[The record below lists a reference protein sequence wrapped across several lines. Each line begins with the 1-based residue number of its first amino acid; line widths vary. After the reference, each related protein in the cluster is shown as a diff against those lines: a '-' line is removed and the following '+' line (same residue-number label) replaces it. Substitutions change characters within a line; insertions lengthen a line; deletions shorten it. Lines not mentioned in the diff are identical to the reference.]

1 MGNGAERDRLN
12 IITFSPAKP
21 VVEHSGRDL
30 IFSSGTVSSRF
41 LARVEHFS
49 VNNADQAD
57 CCRQNRTPTFVFWV
71 ACVFPIFRKIRNR
84 FTKTMASAVLACVAG
99 AKGEGEGGGRKSQK
113 RGKGNPLLFSLPPFP
128 STLSTPATQAI
139 AVQNRIYDRLQ
150 PCVSEM
156 SSRKVRRKVGNFKLK
171 LIKIQA
177 SAIIVNRRAAVIKP
191 VVQQGD
197 VGNTQY
203 RNTVRKIGKC

>member
-1 MGNGAERDRLN
+1 
-12 IITFSPAKP
+12 
-21 VVEHSGRDL
+21 
-30 IFSSGTVSSRF
+30 
-41 LARVEHFS
+41 
-49 VNNADQAD
+49 
-57 CCRQNRTPTFVFWV
+57 
-71 ACVFPIFRKIRNR
+71 
-84 FTKTMASAVLACVAG
+84 MASAVLACVAG

-203 RNTVRKIGKC
+203 RNTVRKIGKCWNIVSKIGETRYRVHDRSRLLKVVSHAFIHYQSTSANTKKREKTSNWLVGRSRKMPYQFHPRDSIID